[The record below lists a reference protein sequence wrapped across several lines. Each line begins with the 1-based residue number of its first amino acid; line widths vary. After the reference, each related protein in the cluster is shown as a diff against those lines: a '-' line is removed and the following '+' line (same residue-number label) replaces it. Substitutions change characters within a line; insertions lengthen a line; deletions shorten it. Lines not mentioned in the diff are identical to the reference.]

1 MRKKFR
7 VAVEGQTTD
16 RREISRVDIQQMA
29 KNYNPQTYGARIWM
43 EHFRSIVADSP
54 FKAYGDVISLSTEE
68 ISDGPLKGKLA
79 LYAEIEPTADLV
91 AMAKAKQKVYFSIE
105 IHPNFAGTGEAY
117 LDGLGV
123 TDSPASLG
131 TEYLKF
137 SATAQ
142 TNPLASRKNKPE
154 NFFSTAECEWAFS
167 EELPP
172 TPAAGPGILE
182 KVKGWLYGHQQQ
194 SQHQQADVGKAVEE
208 VARYQ
213 ADLNTR
219 FTALEA
225 KISTLTLDLQ
235 KEREAFSAFKKTVD
249 NTPNQQAP
257 RPGATGGDGAQLTDC

>member
-142 TNPLASRKNKPE
+142 TNPLAARKSKPE
-154 NFFSTAECEWAFS
+154 NFFSTAEGEWAYS

-172 TPAAGPGILE
+172 TQTGPSLLD

-194 SQHQQADVGKAVEE
+194 NQTQQADVGKAVEE

-213 ADLNTR
+213 ADLGTR

-225 KISTLTLDLQ
+225 KISALTAELKTD
-235 KEREAFSAFKKTVD
+235 REAFSAFKQTVD
-249 NTPNQQAP
+249 QTPNPQP
-257 RPGATGGDGAQLTDC
+257 SRPGATGGDGAQLTDC